1 MAVET
6 SGATTLLKFLRHQGI
21 RLAIVTNG
29 KTNLQRAVINS
40 LGFDTLVDTIVI
52 SEEVGFRKPQPQI
65 FRIALEALACSP
77 SEAVM
82 VGDDPVA
89 DLERAIAV
97 GIQPIAFRCKASES
111 IPLITDLESAGIEI
125 LSRLGRAA

>member
-1 MAVET
+1 
-6 SGATTLLKFLRHQGI
+6 
-21 RLAIVTNG
+21 
-29 KTNLQRAVINS
+29 
-40 LGFDTLVDTIVI
+40 
-52 SEEVGFRKPQPQI
+52 
-65 FRIALEALACSP
+65 
-77 SEAVM
+77 M

-89 DLERAIAV
+89 DLEGAIAV